1 MSLSPIQQCPSGPSE
16 PNGRSGDFSP
26 RSLSP
31 SQSVASKLLNSVP
44 PKEDSLQVQIKR
56 KADPYLTP
64 SEVAK
69 RQKAETVQKRP
80 ASPEN
85 SLQVPI
91 KRKADPD
98 LTPSEVA
105 KRQKAETVQ
114 KRPASSEN
122 SLQFPIKQKEY
133 PYLTP
138 SEVAKRQKIAESK
151 RLDLKSEGRSLE
163 PDLKK
168 MIERIFSDMAFVG
181 RDQDSLEEINKVRKE
196 IKKNYNEKD
205 YFDMKQIVAK
215 IEKLKMQLS

>member
-56 KADPYLTP
+56 KADPY
-64 SEVAK
+64 
-69 RQKAETVQKRP
+69 
-80 ASPEN
+80 
-85 SLQVPI
+85 
-91 KRKADPD
+91 